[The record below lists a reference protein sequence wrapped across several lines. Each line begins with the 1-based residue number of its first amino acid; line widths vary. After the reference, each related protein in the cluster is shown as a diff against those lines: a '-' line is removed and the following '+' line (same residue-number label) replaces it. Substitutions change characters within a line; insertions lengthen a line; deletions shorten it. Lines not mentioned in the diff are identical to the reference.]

1 MVKTASPFLYDR
13 FGPGYELRRRPDER
27 IVAILH
33 AGLGN
38 AESVLNVG
46 AGAGAY
52 EPSDRLV
59 IAAEPSVSMLAL
71 RDPDAAP
78 AVRARAEAL
87 PFDDR
92 CVDAVLAV
100 LTVHHWADQ
109 TAGLRECA
117 RVARE
122 RIVILTWDPASEGF
136 WLVRD
141 YLPAFLDLDRVQF
154 PSIETIGAVFGP
166 HVHLEIS
173 GVPIPSDCTDG
184 FLGAYWCRPS
194 AYLDAQVR
202 AGISSFARQRAPDIA
217 NTETTLA
224 RLAAD
229 LASGAWEKRYGFLRG
244 YKTLDIGYRVV
255 VAHVGG

>member
-38 AESVLNVG
+38 AERVLNVG

-52 EPSDRLV
+52 EPSDRQA

-78 AVRARAEAL
+78 AVRARALL

-100 LTVHHWADQ
+100 LTVHYWAGQ

-141 YLPAFLDLDRVQF
+141 YLPA
-154 PSIETIGAVFGP
+154 IA
-166 HVHLEIS
+166 
-173 GVPIPSDCTDG
+173 
-184 FLGAYWCRPS
+184 
-194 AYLDAQVR
+194 
-202 AGISSFARQRAPDIA
+202 SSFH
-217 NTETTLA
+217 TW
-224 RLAAD
+224 AD
-229 LASGAWEKRYGFLRG
+229 DQLYECASGLASGVLSASRCHFSM
-244 YKTLDIGYRVV
+244 IGRADEVIE
-255 VAHVGG
+255 